1 MGCEVSLVENIVV
14 CPLLFVAFLFTL
26 GVMSLEP
33 PSLNARLYRRDHTR
47 LWQLFL
53 AGLVAWFWH
62 RPMSI
67 PQAAISFIVGGSF
80 IWFAWG
86 SNLSNRFSHHKVPVV
101 RGVWFVVAVIGVVG
115 FMRYVIPYLHA
126 AV

>member
-1 MGCEVSLVENIVV
+1 MN
-14 CPLLFVAFLFTL
+14 
-26 GVMSLEP
+26 LEP
-33 PSLNARLYRRDHTR
+33 SSLNAPLYRRDHTR
-47 LWQLFL
+47 LWQLL
-53 AGLVAWFWH
+53 MAGFVAWLWH

-67 PQAAISFIVGGSF
+67 PQAAVSFFVGGAF

-86 SNLSNRFSHHKVPVV
+86 SNLSNRFSRHKVPVV
-101 RGVWFVVAVIGVVG
+101 RGLWFVVVVVGVVW

>member
-1 MGCEVSLVENIVV
+1 MN
-14 CPLLFVAFLFTL
+14 P
-26 GVMSLEP
+26 EP
-33 PSLNARLYRRDHTR
+33 PSLNAPLYRRDNTR

-53 AGLVAWFWH
+53 AGLVAWLWH

-86 SNLSNRFSHHKVPVV
+86 SSLSNRFSRHKVPAV
-101 RGVWFVVAVIGVVG
+101 RGLWFIGVVVG
-115 FMRYVIPYLHA
+115 VVLFMRYVIPHLHA